1 MKLLAAATLAICA
14 TTSTV
19 LIAQDRS
26 VVVELFTSQG
36 CASCP
41 PADAI
46 LHQLA
51 DRDDVIALA
60 LHVDYW
66 DYIGWKDEYAL
77 AKNSKRQRRY
87 ADVGGRDMV
96 YTPQMIINGVDDV
109 VGARA
114 GEVIG
119 IIERE
124 KSRKPVVELSATR
137 EGSRL
142 SIHAV
147 PVAQSLAAPMTVQLV
162 RYSPLRTARITRG
175 ENAGNELDYA
185 NVVEDWSVVGE
196 WDGRAPYRQ
205 DTELTG
211 ELPAVILLQ
220 YAGQGEIVAA
230 AAID

>member
-19 LIAQDRS
+19 LIAQDRD

-77 AKNSKRQRRY
+77 AKNSSRQRRY

-96 YTPQMIINGVDDV
+96 YTPQMIVNGVDDV

-114 GEVIG
+114 GEVTA

-142 SIHAV
+142 SIRAE
-147 PVAQSLAAPMTVQLV
+147 PVAQSLAGPMTVQLV

-196 WDGRAPYRQ
+196 WDGREPYRQ
-205 DTELTG
+205 ETELTG
-211 ELPAVILLQ
+211 EFPAVVLLQ